1 MSVEPASSE
10 NINPYQTPGGAAEG
24 VHAAPAKG
32 ATRGS
37 LVVIFLTV
45 MVDLLGFAIVLP
57 LLPIYAR
64 KFGVGEDGM
73 VLGLLMASFSI
84 MQFLFAPVWGWTSDR
99 IGRRPVL
106 LVGLAAAAFFYFL
119 FGIATTMHSLTLI
132 FVARIGAGIA
142 CATIPTAQAY
152 IADSTTLEN
161 RGKGMALIGAAFG
174 IGFCF
179 GPLLGAVTLLF
190 GDPEVESP
198 WPGYAA
204 AILSSIALGL
214 AWFKLPE
221 SLTVSNRDSK
231 LKIFDFQAFTEA
243 LTVPTIGM
251 LLLTSFMSLL
261 SFGGFEMTL
270 SLLLKDESLGFKF
283 RYADV
288 LLFFAYI
295 GLVLT
300 ITQGLIVRRFT
311 SRVGEAK
318 MAVTGAVL
326 SFVGFIAIAM
336 ASQSNSVPFLMVA
349 TGLEVGGFACITPS
363 ILSLISRRSDPARQG
378 SISGVAQ
385 SVSALA
391 RIAGPIV
398 AIPLFKRGATLPY
411 WTSAGLM
418 LFALAIMLVAVRGGR
433 DYGKESNLPPVGH

>member
-1 MSVEPASSE
+1 MSVEPAPAE
-10 NINPYQTPGGAAEG
+10 DINPYHPPDGAAE
-24 VHAAPAKG
+24 AQSAPAKE

-119 FGIATTMHSLTLI
+119 FGIATTTHSLALI

-190 GDPEVESP
+190 GDPEIESP

-204 AILSSIALGL
+204 AILSSIAFAL

-221 SLTVSNRDSK
+221 SLKVSHSDSK
-231 LKIFDFQAFTEA
+231 LKIFDFQAFGEA
-243 LTVPTIGM
+243 LSVPTIGM
-251 LLLTSFMSLL
+251 LLFTSFMSVF
-261 SFGGFEMTL
+261 SFGGFETTL
-270 SLLLKDESLGFKF
+270 SLLLKDENLAFKF
-283 RYADV
+283 RYSDV
-288 LLFFAYI
+288 LLYFAFI

-300 ITQGLIVRRFT
+300 ITQGLFVRRFT
-311 SRVGEAK
+311 SRIGEAN
-318 MAVTGAVL
+318 MAVLGGVL
-326 SFVGFIAIAM
+326 SLLGFIAIAM
-336 ASQSNSVPFLMVA
+336 ASQSNSIPFLMA
-349 TGLEVGGFACITPS
+349 ASALEVGGFACITPS
-363 ILSLISRRSDPARQG
+363 IMSLISRRSDPARQG

-398 AIPLFKRGATLPY
+398 SIPLFKRGATLPY
-411 WTSAGLM
+411 WTSTGLM

-433 DYGKESNLPPVGH
+433 DYGKEADLPPVSH